1 MSRYQTPGVYFEWLN
16 TQPVELQIQRTDI
29 TGFVGICQR
38 GPLHSPQKIESWTQF
53 TSIFGGCIPQAYLAY
68 AVQGFFANGGRTCHV
83 VRVADPATTRHAW
96 ANIPY
101 RTGKSGQDMQIAI
114 CLRSITP
121 GTWAHQIDARLLFS
135 GTERF
140 SLTLRLPDGTQEL
153 WRDLELRNVEKVLND
168 EVNGSRLVKA
178 FVLCDPK
185 NMPEGW
191 TLTRGPFAFQN
202 GRDGLESL
210 RPEHFSGNGSGF
222 NDHWGLA
229 LLEEINEI
237 SILAMP
243 DLMTKDIR
251 VPQTYQPP
259 VRCDVIPDANT
270 AAPPG
275 PSLLRPDMG
284 SGPAAAWRTYM
295 PIPGRQPYETKTE
308 HDARE
313 AAERAE
319 AVQQA
324 DAAGRGGQN
333 PGPVVDEYPPAFD
346 DATVRE
352 LQRRMVL
359 QCEIHKNRVAVLDPP
374 RANMLPNAIIQWL
387 EGMNIDSS
395 YAALYYPWLR
405 VPDPNGLP
413 GDLRAIP
420 PSGHVAGVYARVE
433 KLFGSHKPPANELLA
448 SVQDVSTAVEDVI
461 HGVLNEKQINVVRA
475 YPGRGLRVAGA
486 RTLSSDSQW
495 LYMNVRRLL
504 IMIERSIDAGTQW
517 IPFEPN
523 NPSMWLDTERVIT
536 SFLDLIWR
544 RGMLDG
550 ATAAQAYSVQ
560 CDEVT
565 NPSEGT
571 GAGRLLCLIGVLP
584 PWAVEFII
592 ARIGRTESGSQVLE
606 G

>member
-1 MSRYQTPGVYFEWLN
+1 MVMNRYQTPGVYFEWLN
-16 TQPVELQIQRTDI
+16 TQPAELQIQRTDI

-53 TSIFGGCIPQAYLAY
+53 TSIFGGCIPQAFLAY
-68 AVQGFFANGGRTCHV
+68 AVQGFFANGGRTCYV
-83 VRVADPATTRHAW
+83 VRVADPDTTHHAW
-96 ANIPY
+96 ANLPY
-101 RTGKSGQDMQIAI
+101 RDGKETVAI
-114 CLRSITP
+114 SLRGITP
-121 GTWAHQIDARLLFS
+121 GTWAHQIDARLLPS
-135 GTERF
+135 ATERF

-153 WRDLELRNVEKVLND
+153 WRDLELDSVESVLND

-178 FVLCDPK
+178 FLIHAPK
-185 NMPEGW
+185 EMPAGW
-191 TLTRGPFAFQN
+191 TLRRGPFPFQN
-202 GRDGLESL
+202 GQDGLKSL
-210 RPEHFSGNGSGF
+210 RPEHFSGNGTGA
-222 NDHWGLA
+222 NDRWGLA

-243 DLMTKDIR
+243 DLMTKDFR

-259 VRCDVIPDANT
+259 LRCDVIPDADTT
-270 AAPPG
+270 ALSVPAH
-275 PSLLRPDMG
+275 M
-284 SGPAAAWRTYM
+284 GPAMERVPAPAWKTYM
-295 PIPGRQPYETKTE
+295 PIPGRQPYETKAE
-308 HDARE
+308 REARE
-313 AAERAE
+313 AAEHAE

-324 DAAGRGGQN
+324 KAYDQGGQT
-333 PGPVVDEYPPAFD
+333 PAPTEKEVPPAFD
-346 DATVRE
+346 DLTVRE

-359 QCEIHKNRVAVLDPP
+359 QCEMQKNRVALLDLP
-374 RANMLPNAIIQWL
+374 RSNMLPNAVIQWL
-387 EGMNIDSS
+387 KAINIDSS

-405 VPDPNGLP
+405 VPDPNGRP
-413 GDLRAIP
+413 GELRDIP

-433 KLFGSHKPPANELLA
+433 NVFGPHKPPGNELLA
-448 SVQDVSTAVEDVI
+448 SVQDVSVAVEDVL
-461 HGVLNEKQINVVRA
+461 HGVLNEKQINVLRA

-495 LYMNVRRLL
+495 LYMNVRRLM

-523 NPSMWLDTERVIT
+523 NPRMWLDTDRVIT
-536 SFLDLIWR
+536 SFLDMVWR

-550 ATAAQAYSVQ
+550 ATAAEAYSVQ
-560 CDEVT
+560 CDEIT

-584 PWAVEFII
+584 PWAVEFVI